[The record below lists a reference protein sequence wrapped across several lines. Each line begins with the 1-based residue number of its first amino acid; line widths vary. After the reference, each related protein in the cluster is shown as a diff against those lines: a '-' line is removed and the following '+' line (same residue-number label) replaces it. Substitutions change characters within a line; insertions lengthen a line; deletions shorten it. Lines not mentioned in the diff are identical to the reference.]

1 MAEPP
6 TKRARL
12 SSYTEDEK
20 LWLKDGNII
29 LVSAQPNR
37 KGFKVHRSFLALN
50 AEFFSDLDNF
60 ARPDASGAQELELT
74 DSTEDLTH
82 FLYSLYITGFV
93 SAPPIG
99 IPPLDCFTGISPR
112 ARLKCLSL
120 AWLASS
126 ASRTS
131 TSALGYAPTS
141 SGIYASSTR
150 VRPNDPI
157 PS

>member
-50 AEFFSDLDNF
+50 AEF
-60 ARPDASGAQELELT
+60 
-74 DSTEDLTH
+74 STL
-82 FLYSLYITGFV
+82 
-93 SAPPIG
+93 
-99 IPPLDCFTGISPR
+99 R
-112 ARLKCLSL
+112 
-120 AWLASS
+120 
-126 ASRTS
+126 
-131 TSALGYAPTS
+131 
-141 SGIYASSTR
+141 
-150 VRPNDPI
+150 
-157 PS
+157 